1 MPLRF
6 FLITS
11 SIFFFT
17 PIILDRTVN
26 TIAKTPFM
34 PNAFLWI
41 LAHAI
46 ALSSFIAID
55 WVLNEKVY
63 YRNSGILL
71 MPLLVGLIQMF
82 LLWKQLRWPW
92 VWPMLTILGIPI
104 SFLGIWW
111 FMLCI
116 GGGFGITQAIHLK
129 LSGYKRVY
137 LWILLSFIGWVSGA
151 LIWSWLSQKINPPY
165 LWDMIGLYGTVGLAY
180 GSSTWFA
187 LRMLV
192 KKLSEP
198 EVLATDH

>member
-1 MPLRF
+1 
-6 FLITS
+6 
-11 SIFFFT
+11 
-17 PIILDRTVN
+17 
-26 TIAKTPFM
+26 M

-46 ALSSFIAID
+46 ALSSFITID

-198 EVLATDH
+198 EVLAMDQ